1 MASDNEYYLGKVTAE
16 VSIDTT
22 KLDKGIE
29 DANKSL
35 NQLSKAF
42 QQTDKTISKHL
53 VAINKTMTA
62 NTGAVVAQ
70 TKRMQASFKNL
81 NANINTNT
89 LSTIKAI
96 NKMKDEV
103 VKEMQNI
110 SKSFEQ
116 LQKASSRDFTTG
128 FRKLVAASKKD
139 TKTVV
144 SNLQAIQKQAEA
156 TNKALSSSATVKGTS
171 NVPRAPTTTVVSST
185 PKTVDLSGATN
196 SANSF
201 FGSLS
206 KSWQM
211 ISQISFQAFI
221 LEQSFSMLA
230 GTVESLVAPGFQFAS
245 SMETMRIGMAGILAS
260 TTKIGEAQTTYAQG
274 LEISDKILKRMQ
286 IEALRTTLT
295 VSELSEAY
303 QSALAGGL
311 NAGMDLNQIMDLV
324 VASANA
330 VKSFGLP
337 KQQVIQEIRGLISG
351 EAIRPGVDMMA
362 TVLGY
367 TTATVNKLR
376 EEGTLY
382 EDIRKRM
389 VGFEMASYD
398 LSTTWEGMLNNFAD
412 GINKI
417 ASVAVDKLYKNVK
430 GRVKEM
436 SEMLFTL
443 TQEDFTYTD
452 AQTGEQKTRKVV
464 TDINL
469 NPETLKTLTNLYNTL
484 SSIVDVAYQ
493 LGSMVLPPLVVV
505 FNAVASSVQVLLGFI
520 NQALVMLE
528 PVLNALGQALTYL
541 SELASALSD
550 TPIGKFVSEYGAM
563 LGVLATTGAIVLGVR
578 LSILSLVAEFEK
590 LYTWMIKF
598 KTIDTLVS
606 NFNSINT
613 YFLSAA
619 QSVRVLSSDLSKGIL
634 VATSFSDGLKNVY
647 AILKAYIVGSNA
659 GRAATVAWMGA
670 QKLFNAVM
678 VASRLALDV
687 LTGKIKLTTAA
698 QVIATGAT
706 TLWATV
712 TTALTGGIAGLAKQ
726 LAVLIARIVAFLA
739 ASAATV
745 ASIVGITAAIGAVV
759 YAVYKVS
766 DASSALGQKWND
778 LWTAI
783 GAEVDLAKAKIKQ
796 FWLEVTAH
804 DDEAKAMQ
812 GEIDT
817 LTSKAASAWA
827 GYDYTTAG
835 DIWDEFV
842 RDAKNAANNVKEAFN
857 PTNLIPDIDNSDLP
871 DITSI
876 RTAKDIAGEGGGAGK
891 GASKLAKS
899 AYKALEAEA
908 KLAIA
913 SLKEQQKALDASYKN
928 DLVSTQNYVEQSM
941 ELSRQQIEAQISVL
955 EQQKKVAEG
964 LGQTSDVE
972 RFDNN
977 IAELR
982 VKAANLESEATR
994 KLVEEYKKLDDR
1006 LDDINKKY
1014 QDLVGVSEEAFNDNL
1029 VREFA
1034 GDYTRLAAEMET
1046 AQQRFNQAIAQGK
1059 QEEISAWNIRKNAL
1073 EKTISNLEKIVE
1085 LKHLERQAEEASAR
1099 VQSINLTVEEQYLSK
1114 KNQANRLAYTEADAE
1129 GDLFDYRKEHM
1140 DEYIDAYTDMIAM
1153 YTKMA
1158 QEAEKD
1164 GSLSQANN
1172 FRQQALEAKEA
1183 LLELTDAVPPFQ
1195 KVIKEQVIDNLSDA
1209 FQSMFWGEKT
1219 AKEALED
1226 FAKGVLQTWSKKIFD
1241 RMATDITDGF
1251 FNLLLPDS
1259 EKVGNREMEID
1270 ATVQSKLKVIDVD
1283 SQEFQDTM
1291 RSASLSFQEA
1301 LTNTAIPA
1309 IQQFSNALYSA
1320 TGTNPP
1326 TGGDL
1331 GKGTPTLGTGS
1342 MAIGSAGA
1350 DSGSSIGRGNNN
1362 TGTGDGSNPSLWLD
1376 SFGQSAM
1383 EASDKLYGLGSAAKT
1398 GDEAQTGYNFA
1409 TERGIAS
1416 TVSMAAGLI
1425 GATSESEKLSQAM
1438 MVLMAVMQIWQMWM
1452 QMQAAKNQA
1461 SGIAGIFAAKGG
1473 YISGKGTSTSD
1484 SIPARLS
1491 NGEYVVRA
1499 KAVKALGV
1507 DFLDKLN
1514 SAGNGI
1520 RGKGRLPKFGYADG
1534 GYVEAESTNDPGNM
1548 RAVGGGVQPV
1558 QIVMQN
1564 NFQSLDPSSNMNL
1577 WKQQYPMIKAQ
1588 IIRDMQTNTSMRS
1601 AVKGASQ

>member
-103 VKEMQNI
+103 VKEMQNM

-484 SSIVDVAYQ
+484 SSVVDVAYQ

-541 SELASALSD
+541 SELASALND

-578 LSILSLVAEFEK
+578 LSILSLAAEFEK

-670 QKLFNAVM
+670 QKLFNAVI
-678 VASRLALDV
+678 VASRLAIDV

-698 QVIATGAT
+698 QVLATGAT

-827 GYDYTTAG
+827 GYDYTSAG

-842 RDAKNAANNVKEAFN
+842 QDAKNAANNVKEAFN

-941 ELSRQQIEAQISVL
+941 ELSRQQIEAQISAL

-1158 QEAEKD
+1158 QEAEKY
-1164 GSLSQANN
+1164 GSTMQANN

-1209 FQSMFWGEKT
+1209 FQSMLWGEKT

-1350 DSGSSIGRGNNN
+1350 DSGSSIG
-1362 TGTGDGSNPSLWLD
+1362 
-1376 SFGQSAM
+1376 GQSAM

-1409 TERGIAS
+1409 TESGIAS
-1416 TVSMAAGLI
+1416 AVSMAAGLI
-1425 GATSESEKLSQAM
+1425 GATTQSEKLSNAM
-1438 MVLMAVMQIWQMWM
+1438 MILMAVMQIWQMWM
-1452 QMQAAKNQA
+1452 KAQ
-1461 SGIAGIFAAKGG
+1461 SGGGLFGFATGG
-1473 YISGKGTSTSD
+1473 YVSGAGTSTSD

-1548 RAVGGGVQPV
+1548 RAGGGGVQPV

>member
-103 VKEMQNI
+103 VKEMQNM

-389 VGFEMASYD
+389 IGFEMASYD

-563 LGVLATTGAIVLGVR
+563 LGVLATTGAIVLGAKVALSGLVGEIIR
-578 LSILSLVAEFEK
+578 LVTTFSGIKGLASISTSLAN
-590 LYTWMIKF
+590 
-598 KTIDTLVS
+598 TINVWNHLGTAIS
-606 NFNSINT
+606 TTTTFT
-613 YFLSAA
+613 GALSAMVNVVK
-619 QSVRVLSSDLSKGIL
+619 Q
-634 VATSFSDGLKNVY
+634 ATSATLLSEIAIKAWAAAKVMATGVMTAFSTLLG
-647 AILKAYIVGSNA
+647 
-659 GRAATVAWMGA
+659 
-670 QKLFNAVM
+670 
-678 VASRLALDV
+678 V

-698 QVIATGAT
+698 QILATGAT

-941 ELSRQQIEAQISVL
+941 ELSRQQIEAQISAL

-1209 FQSMFWGEKT
+1209 FQSMLWGEKT

-1362 TGTGDGSNPSLWLD
+1362 TGEGGSNPSLWLD

-1514 SAGNGI
+1514 SAGNGV

-1548 RAVGGGVQPV
+1548 RAGGGGVQPV

>member
-103 VKEMQNI
+103 VKEMQNM

-484 SSIVDVAYQ
+484 SSVVDVAYQ

-541 SELASALSD
+541 SELASALND

-563 LGVLATTGAIVLGVR
+563 LGVLATTGAIVLGAKVALSGLVGEIIR
-578 LSILSLVAEFEK
+578 LVTTFSGIKGLASISTSLAN
-590 LYTWMIKF
+590 
-598 KTIDTLVS
+598 TINVWNHLGTAIS
-606 NFNSINT
+606 TTTTFT
-613 YFLSAA
+613 GALSAMVNVVK
-619 QSVRVLSSDLSKGIL
+619 Q
-634 VATSFSDGLKNVY
+634 ATSATLLSEIAIKAWAAAKVMATGVMTAFSTLLG
-647 AILKAYIVGSNA
+647 
-659 GRAATVAWMGA
+659 
-670 QKLFNAVM
+670 
-678 VASRLALDV
+678 V

-698 QVIATGAT
+698 QVLATGAT

-712 TTALTGGIAGLAKQ
+712 TTALTGGIAGLVKQ
-726 LAVLIARIVAFLA
+726 LALLVARIVAFLA

-842 RDAKNAANNVKEAFN
+842 QDAKNAANNVKEAFN

-891 GASKLAKS
+891 GAGKLAKS

-941 ELSRQQIEAQISVL
+941 ELSRRQIEAQISAL
-955 EQQKKVAEG
+955 EQQKKVAQG

-1209 FQSMFWGEKT
+1209 FQSMLWGEKT

-1226 FAKGVLQTWSKKIFD
+1226 FAKGILQTWSKKIFD

-1362 TGTGDGSNPSLWLD
+1362 TGVSEGGNPSLWLD

-1461 SGIAGIFAAKGG
+1461 TGIASVFAADGG
-1473 YISGKGTSTSD
+1473 YIRGAGTSTSD

-1534 GYVEAESTNDPGNM
+1534 GYVEAESTNDLNNM
-1548 RAVGGGVQPV
+1548 RAGGGGVQPV

>member
-103 VKEMQNI
+103 VKEMQNM

-563 LGVLATTGAIVLGVR
+563 LGVLATTGAIVLGAKVALSGLVGEIIR
-578 LSILSLVAEFEK
+578 LVTTFSGIKGLASISTSLAN
-590 LYTWMIKF
+590 
-598 KTIDTLVS
+598 TINVWNHLGTAIS
-606 NFNSINT
+606 TTTTFT
-613 YFLSAA
+613 GALSAMVNVVK
-619 QSVRVLSSDLSKGIL
+619 Q
-634 VATSFSDGLKNVY
+634 ATSATLLSEIAIKAWAAAKVMATGVMTAFSTLLG
-647 AILKAYIVGSNA
+647 
-659 GRAATVAWMGA
+659 
-670 QKLFNAVM
+670 
-678 VASRLALDV
+678 V

-698 QVIATGAT
+698 QVLATGAT

-726 LAVLIARIVAFLA
+726 LALLVARIVAFLA

-941 ELSRQQIEAQISVL
+941 ELSRQQIEAQISAL

-982 VKAANLESEATR
+982 VKAANLENEATR

-1209 FQSMFWGEKT
+1209 FQSMLWGEKT

-1362 TGTGDGSNPSLWLD
+1362 TGISEGGNPSLWLD

-1452 QMQAAKNQA
+1452 QMQAAKSQA

>member
-103 VKEMQNI
+103 VKEMQNM

-563 LGVLATTGAIVLGVR
+563 LGVLATTGAIVLGAKVALSGLVGEIIR
-578 LSILSLVAEFEK
+578 LVTTFSGIKGLASISTSLAN
-590 LYTWMIKF
+590 
-598 KTIDTLVS
+598 TINVWNHLGTAIS
-606 NFNSINT
+606 TTTTFT
-613 YFLSAA
+613 GALSAMVNVVK
-619 QSVRVLSSDLSKGIL
+619 Q
-634 VATSFSDGLKNVY
+634 ATSATLLSEIAIKAWAAAKVMATGVMTAFSTLLG
-647 AILKAYIVGSNA
+647 
-659 GRAATVAWMGA
+659 
-670 QKLFNAVM
+670 
-678 VASRLALDV
+678 V

-698 QVIATGAT
+698 QLLATGAT

-941 ELSRQQIEAQISVL
+941 ELSRQQIEAQISAL

-1209 FQSMFWGEKT
+1209 FQSMLWGEKT

-1362 TGTGDGSNPSLWLD
+1362 TGEGGSNPSLWLD

-1548 RAVGGGVQPV
+1548 RASGGGVQPV